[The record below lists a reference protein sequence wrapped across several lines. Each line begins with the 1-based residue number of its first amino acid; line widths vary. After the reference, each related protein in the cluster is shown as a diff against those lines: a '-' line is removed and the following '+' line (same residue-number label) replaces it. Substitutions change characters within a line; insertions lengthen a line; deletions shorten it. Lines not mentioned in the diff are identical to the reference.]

1 MGGRGQRSPL
11 LDNPMNPIWSSGNLG
26 PKIGSNLKEALGER
40 GAPLSIGVAT
50 AGANPNFSPEY
61 REYSMNCQ
69 RCVVAYEMRR
79 RGYDVTALY
88 TFKDDR
94 QPRTYVGQNG
104 IFYGAF
110 RHAKVE
116 RVGGPRVKS
125 TIRNIE
131 SKMSGFGDGSRAI
144 IEVQWRGKK
153 SGHVFS
159 VENHHGKTVYVDAQT
174 GKKVSINNYLN
185 HARLNSVKITRT
197 DNLRPSYR
205 MREMVIPNRKK

>member
-1 MGGRGQRSPL
+1 MGGRGQISPL
-11 LDNPMNPIWSSGNLG
+11 LEKPKNPIWSSSNLG

-50 AGANPNFSPEY
+50 TGANPNYLPDY
-61 REYSMNCQ
+61 KEYSMNCQ

-88 TFKDDR
+88 TFKGDR
-94 QPRTYVGQNG
+94 QSKTYFGQNG

-110 RHAKVE
+110 RHTKVE
-116 RVGGPRVKS
+116 RVGGPQVKS
-125 TIRNIE
+125 TIKNIE
-131 SKMSGFGDGSRAI
+131 NKMSGFGDGSRAI
-144 IEVQWRGKK
+144 IEVQWKNKK
-153 SGHVFS
+153 AGHVFS

-174 GKKVSINNYLN
+174 GEHVSIGNYLSR
-185 HARLNSVKITRT
+185 AKLSSVKITRT

-205 MREMVIPNRKK
+205 MREMVIPNRKR